1 MSTVT
6 IPRPDV
12 TTEDV
17 AAALRMGLGPRY
29 QVKPGMRTSLLPG
42 APDPGWPGRP
52 VGAPAGEH
60 DRDRPQG
67 SPRAADRVR
76 RLAGRGQSGGRP
88 GPGSYP

>member
-17 AAALRMGLGPRY
+17 AAALRKGLRPRY

-42 APDPGWPGRP
+42 HPT
-52 VGAPAGEH
+52 PAGPGGLSAL
-60 DRDRPQG
+60 RLVNTIVIAP
-67 SPRAADRVR
+67 RVR
-76 RLAGRGQSGGRP
+76 RTLRTAFAV
-88 GPGSYP
+88 